1 MDILRIAAESG
12 MQVILD
18 GRIGSEEYRSVVG
31 SVQALHRFADAL
43 CKSIV
48 DETETNRVPVKS
60 SATYIDDLDWYP
72 RINTRD

>member
-12 MQVILD
+12 IQVILD
-18 GRIGSEEYRSVVG
+18 GRIGREEYRSVVG

-48 DETETNRVPVKS
+48 EETETSRVRVES
-60 SATYIDDLDWYP
+60 SSTHMEGL
-72 RINTRD
+72 N

>member
-18 GRIGSEEYRSVVG
+18 GRIGCEEYRSVVG

-43 CKSIV
+43 CKSMV
-48 DETETNRVPVKS
+48 DETETNRVRVES
-60 SATYIDDLDWYP
+60 SATHIDGL
-72 RINTRD
+72 N